1 MNNTERERKLKN
13 AATLA
18 QAYKTVFSSKEGEI
32 VLIDLMRKC
41 RVLQPV
47 TDVTNAN
54 GFSVVSSFN
63 DGKRAAVLDIF
74 NMLGFAENRL
84 IELFKLAGENQN
96 EF

>member
-1 MNNTERERKLKN
+1 MNNTGRERKLKN

-63 DGKRAAVLDIF
+63 DGKRSAVLDIF